1 VQQIPEVVESLAVG
15 QRWQGDERIVLFVRL
30 RPGVTLDDPLR
41 RRIADRLRTHASPRH
56 VPQRIV
62 QVADVPRT
70 LSGKLVELAVR
81 RVIHG
86 QAVSNRESIANPE
99 SLDLYRNLPELRS

>member
-1 VQQIPEVVESLAVG
+1 MQQIPEVVESLAVG
-15 QRWQGDERIVLFVRL
+15 QQWQGDERIVLFVRL
-30 RPGVTLDDPLR
+30 RPGLTLDDPLR
-41 RRIADRLRTHASPRH
+41 RRIADQIRTHASPRH

-81 RVIHG
+81 RIIHG
-86 QAVSNRESIANPE
+86 QPVANREAIANPE
-99 SLDLYRNLPELRS
+99 ALDLYRDLPELGS